1 MNLWTGDRWNRE
13 GVNKDKDERNEEED
27 ENVGWDSKMN
37 HLVHPNVEFVRVQ
50 WRKTGVGEWI
60 SAWDIDWNS
69 WEVEDQ
75 SVEKT
80 FRNFF
85 EKYPY
90 DKTEES
96 RRKQAQALFKL
107 DVGDA
112 DLQCATSRGEGCSL
126 KWNLVRQY
134 FLSGLNDGSYE
145 VRAKVFCS
153 GYDSFATSEVRG
165 SVTDEPLSLEID
177 VTAPTAIST
186 HVLGRTFS
194 VAHTEPVRCPQL
206 QSHSSMPYKIT
217 RVQDCEGYAVQN
229 GEVEEVHIYSYYSF
243 ICMTDSPYS
252 LAVNFPDESQ
262 APDGTY
268 EITVNANAG
277 APSAEKVADYG
288 GNAVKRQV
296 FRITIGEHCK
306 QSSELGF
313 SRERLK
319 RKSDHIQPK
328 MSIRSLVARLGFA
341 ENLDSEDESIITMKR
356 STIARVLFAT
366 VSVTAGLVYYTMR
379 RLHSHF
385 GASRAGDVNEESQES
400 ASLLH
405 EKHLLDYTTRRESSY
420 GSVI

>member
-1 MNLWTGDRWNRE
+1 LWTGDRWNRE

-37 HLVHPNVEFVRVQ
+37 HLVHPNVQFVRVQ

-80 FRNFF
+80 FENFF
-85 EKYPY
+85 KKYPY

-96 RRKQAQALFKL
+96 RRKQAQALFNL
-107 DVGDA
+107 DVNDA
-112 DLQCATSRGEGCSL
+112 DLQCATSRGEGCLL
-126 KWNLVRQY
+126 KWNLMRQY

-206 QSHSSMPYKIT
+206 QPHSSMPYKIT
-217 RVQDCEGYAVQN
+217 RVQDCKGNAVEN
-229 GEVEEVHIYSYYSF
+229 GKIEDVHIYSYFSF

-252 LAVNFPDESQ
+252 LAVNFPDESK

-277 APSAEKVADYG
+277 APSTEKVADYG

-306 QSSELGF
+306 QSSELGL
-313 SRERLK
+313 SRDRAE
-319 RKSDHIQPK
+319 RKSDHIQSK
-328 MSIRSLVARLGFA
+328 MSFHSLVPRLGFA
-341 ENLDSEDESIITMKR
+341 ENLHSEDKSIITMKS

-379 RLHSHF
+379 GLYSPHR
-385 GASRAGDVNEESQES
+385 GARAGDENQASQES
-400 ASLLH
+400 ASLLQ
-405 EKHLLDYTTRRESSY
+405 EKHSRDYTTRRESSY